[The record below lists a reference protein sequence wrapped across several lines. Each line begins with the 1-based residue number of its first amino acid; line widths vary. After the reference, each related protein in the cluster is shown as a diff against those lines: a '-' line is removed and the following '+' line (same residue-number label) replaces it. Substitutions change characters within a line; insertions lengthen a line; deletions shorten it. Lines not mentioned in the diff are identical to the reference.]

1 MAERD
6 GGHLPMTTDLLMKE
20 RGKEGGDWRRRT
32 WSARGKDA
40 AATTSRDRACG
51 RGSEILC
58 HDLTAEGPHT
68 RWE

>member
-32 WSARGKDA
+32 WSAALDERKRC
-40 AATTSRDRACG
+40 RDLQGQGLWKRQ
-51 RGSEILC
+51 RDPLPR
-58 HDLTAEGPHT
+58 PH
-68 RWE
+68 R